1 MARKGAGRNRW
12 MLNMKKKTTHAKKIS
27 MSMAQALE
35 LQNKKKYAPS
45 VISYRNRSSAGV
57 TQHPTGAKL

>member
-12 MLNMKKKTTHAKKIS
+12 MLNMKKKTMYAKKDR
-27 MSMAQALE
+27 MSLAQRLE
-35 LQNKKKYAPS
+35 LQNKKKYATS
-45 VISYRNRSSAGV
+45 VISNRNRSSAGV